1 MARVIILKKL
11 EDKIQ
16 KIFKKESIKILKLL
30 LSLEDNP
37 KKGKELAHIG
47 KLVVKELKYKKFR
60 FDFVTDGFKV
70 KFHSV
75 DSLTDLLIKFVR
87 MSDKKDQ
94 QKVINEVKKIMKQLG
109 QEGF

>member
-60 FDFVTDGFKV
+60 FYFVTDGFKV